1 MKKVY
6 AVIALVIL
14 HSQIFSQVIT
24 VSTLAG
30 NGTEGYADGNVNSA
44 MFNRPAGV
52 AVDDTGNVYVADTGN
67 YRLRKITPSGDV
79 STLAGDGT
87 QGFADGSPN
96 NVKFNGI
103 GDLVIDN
110 FGNIYASDFYNNR
123 IRKVSP
129 SGDVSTFAGSGIAG
143 FADGNNATAQFK
155 NPVGLAIDKEG
166 IVYVADQNNNR
177 IRRITGGQV
186 TTIAG
191 DGAAGYIDG
200 NALSSRF
207 DYPTDIEVV
216 GQDLYVVDNWNNK
229 IRKISSGQV
238 STISGSNYGFADG
251 TLANAK
257 FYNPLKL
264 VSNKSFDLFITD
276 TMNNRIRKISG
287 NQVST
292 LSGSIVGFEDG
303 NVGNAKF
310 YSPNGIAIDNQGNL
324 YIADAGNNRIRK
336 IMMNSILSTKELMKN
351 KEMIIYPNPAKN
363 EFSLQSLTNE
373 LLLLMDTSGR
383 KIQNINLKAGKLQNV
398 DISSLSKGV
407 YILTDGKTKSA
418 KIIKE

>member
-1 MKKVY
+1 MKKIY
-6 AVIALVIL
+6 AVIVSVIL

-52 AVDDTGNVYVADTGN
+52 AVDDVGNVYVADTGN
-67 YRLRKITPSGDV
+67 YRLRKITPSGNV

-96 NVKFNGI
+96 IVKFNGI
-103 GDLVIDN
+103 NDLIVDA
-110 FGNIYASDFYNNR
+110 FGNIYVSDFYNNR

-129 SGDVSTFAGSGIAG
+129 SGDVSTFAGNGTAG
-143 FADGNNATAQFK
+143 FADGDNATAQFK
-155 NPVGLAIDKEG
+155 NPAGIAIDKEG
-166 IVYVADQNNNR
+166 IIYVADQNNNR

-191 DGAAGYIDG
+191 DGVAGYIDG

-264 VSNKSFDLFITD
+264 VSNKSADLFITD

-292 LSGSIVGFEDG
+292 LSGSILGFEDG
-303 NVGNAKF
+303 IAGNAKF
-310 YSPNGIAIDNQGNL
+310 YNPNGITIDNQGNL
-324 YIADAGNNRIRK
+324 YIADVGNHRIRK
-336 IMMNSILSTKELMKN
+336 IMMNNVLSTKELMKN
-351 KEMIIYPNPAKN
+351 REMLIYPNPAKN

-373 LLLLMDTSGR
+373 WLLLMDISGK
-383 KIQNINLKAGKLQNV
+383 KIKNINLKSGKTQNV
-398 DISSLSKGV
+398 DISSLPKGV
-407 YILTDGKTKSA
+407 YILTDGKAKSA

>member
-1 MKKVY
+1 MKKIY
-6 AVIALVIL
+6 AVIVSVIL

-52 AVDDTGNVYVADTGN
+52 AVDDVGNVYVADTGN
-67 YRLRKITPSGDV
+67 YRLRKITPSGNV

-96 NVKFNGI
+96 IVKFNGI
-103 GDLVIDN
+103 NDLIVDA
-110 FGNIYASDFYNNR
+110 FGNIYVSDFYNNR

-129 SGDVSTFAGSGIAG
+129 SGDVSTFAGNGTAG
-143 FADGNNATAQFK
+143 FADGDNATAQFK
-155 NPVGLAIDKEG
+155 NPAGIAIDKEG
-166 IVYVADQNNNR
+166 IIYVADQNNNR

-191 DGAAGYIDG
+191 DGVAGYIDG

-264 VSNKSFDLFITD
+264 VSNKSADLFITD

-292 LSGSIVGFEDG
+292 LSGSILGFEDG
-303 NVGNAKF
+303 TAGNAKF
-310 YSPNGIAIDNQGNL
+310 YNPNGITIDNQGNL
-324 YIADAGNNRIRK
+324 YIADVGNHRIRK
-336 IMMNSILSTKELMKN
+336 IMMNNVLSTKELMKN
-351 KEMIIYPNPAKN
+351 REMLIYPNPAKN

-373 LLLLMDTSGR
+373 WLLLMDISGK
-383 KIQNINLKAGKLQNV
+383 KIKNINLKSGKTQNV
-398 DISSLSKGV
+398 DISSLPKGV
-407 YILTDGKTKSA
+407 YILTDGKAKSA

>member
-1 MKKVY
+1 MKKIY
-6 AVIALVIL
+6 AVIVSVIL

-52 AVDDTGNVYVADTGN
+52 AVDDAGNVYVADTGN
-67 YRLRKITPSGDV
+67 YRLRKITPSGNV

-96 NVKFNGI
+96 IVKFNGI
-103 GDLVIDN
+103 NDLIVDA
-110 FGNIYASDFYNNR
+110 FGNIYVSDFYNNR

-129 SGDVSTFAGSGIAG
+129 SGDVSTFAGNGTAG
-143 FADGNNATAQFK
+143 FADGDNATAQFK
-155 NPVGLAIDKEG
+155 NPAGIAIDKEG
-166 IVYVADQNNNR
+166 IIYVADQNNNR

-191 DGAAGYIDG
+191 DGVAGYIDG

-264 VSNKSFDLFITD
+264 VSNKSADLFITD

-292 LSGSIVGFEDG
+292 LSGSILGFEDG
-303 NVGNAKF
+303 IAGNAKF
-310 YSPNGIAIDNQGNL
+310 YNPNGITIDNQGNL
-324 YIADAGNNRIRK
+324 YIADVGNHRIRK
-336 IMMNSILSTKELMKN
+336 IMMNNVLSTKELMKN
-351 KEMIIYPNPAKN
+351 REMLIYPNPAKN
-363 EFSLQSLTNE
+363 EFNLQSLTNE
-373 LLLLMDTSGR
+373 WLLLMDISGK
-383 KIQNINLKAGKLQNV
+383 KIKNINLKSGKTQNV
-398 DISSLSKGV
+398 DISSLPKGV
-407 YILTDGKTKSA
+407 YILTDGKAKSA